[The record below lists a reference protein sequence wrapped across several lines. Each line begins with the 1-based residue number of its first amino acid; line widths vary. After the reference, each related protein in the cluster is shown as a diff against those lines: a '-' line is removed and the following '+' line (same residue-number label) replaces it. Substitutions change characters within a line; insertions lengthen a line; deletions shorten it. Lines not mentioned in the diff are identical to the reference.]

1 MKKIIVLLTLVA
13 VFCMIPPV
21 SADTTLT
28 PGTTILSKV
37 MYGYTSEN
45 YTDHYYTANLTS
57 GYWKVVVT
65 VHGTAIVP
73 YVKVSTIETF
83 TNNIAQG
90 SSYSGNISLLFTL
103 SSTQL
108 VYIKISNM
116 VDHNT
121 TGQYFIGVFKQAQP
135 PAQTETTVWEFI
147 PPSGVYHENPVMPN
161 LTADWIFAGGAIGIS
176 VVVLLL
182 FSSLSP
188 VTRSP
193 KLPDHQLVEPPSPG
207 SHGKW
212 TTQVYS
218 GRVLRLPL
226 KCPWCGADLDPK
238 EIEWVAPLEARCA
251 YCGGLFHATWE
262 KT

>member
-1 MKKIIVLLTLVA
+1 MVLLTLVA

-28 PGTTILSKV
+28 PGTTILSEV
-37 MYGYTSEN
+37 MYGNTSEN

-65 VHGTAIVP
+65 VHGISIVP
-73 YVKVSTIETF
+73 YVKVSTNESF
-83 TNNIAQG
+83 NNNIAQG
-90 SSYSGNISLLFTL
+90 SSYSGNISLSFIL
-103 SSTQL
+103 SSAQL
-108 VYIKISNM
+108 VYIKVSNL

-121 TGQYFIGVFKQAQP
+121 TGQYYIGVFEQAQP
-135 PAQTETTVWEFI
+135 TQAETTVWEFI
-147 PPSGVYHENPVMPN
+147 PSTVIYHAPPVMPN
-161 LTADWIFAGGAIGIS
+161 LTTDLIFGGGAVIVS
-176 VVVLLL
+176 VILLL
-182 FSSLSP
+182 FFASQSTT
-188 VTRSP
+188 TRTP
-193 KLPDHQLVEPPSPG
+193 KLPDHQLVDSPSFS
-207 SHGKW
+207 SHGGW
-212 TTQVYS
+212 STQVYS

-226 KCPWCGADLDPK
+226 KCPWCGADVDPK